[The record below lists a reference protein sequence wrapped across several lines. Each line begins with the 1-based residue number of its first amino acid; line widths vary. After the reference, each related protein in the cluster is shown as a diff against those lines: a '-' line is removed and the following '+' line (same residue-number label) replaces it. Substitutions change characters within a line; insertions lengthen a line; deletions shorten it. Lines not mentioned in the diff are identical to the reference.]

1 MLSSKKYSTRHA
13 ILKALYTKRQEAFS
27 HFTNFEKVLE
37 IEYAVSVEELSTIT
51 KIKADEIESQLNF
64 LISKEFVEI
73 WLEDEN
79 AFYYIKKDGAI
90 AYYDEY
96 YLDQKRKTIRE
107 YLTANIAIVT
117 AILAIV
123 ITIISF
129 LVDLNAKK
137 NDSENLK
144 NIQLQLDTIK
154 KKINCT

>member
-1 MLSSKKYSTRHA
+1 MFSSKKYSTRHA

-37 IEYAVSVEELSTIT
+37 IEYAVSVEELSTVT
-51 KIKADEIESQLNF
+51 KIKINEIESQLNF
-64 LISKEFVEI
+64 LISKEFVGT

-79 AFYYIKKDGAI
+79 AFYYIKNDGAI

-96 YLDQKRKTIRE
+96 YLDQKRKTNRE
-107 YLTANIAIVT
+107 YLKENIAIAT
-117 AILAIV
+117 ATLAF
-123 ITIISF
+123 IIASVSF
-129 LVDLNAKK
+129 FADLNAKK
-137 NDSENLK
+137 NDSEKLK